1 MRCAWRFRGV
11 VTDVPPADSRLIVHL
26 SDLHFGREDRRV
38 VRGLHDAVWTLAP
51 DIVAVSG
58 DLTQR
63 ARRRQFVRAR
73 KFLDG
78 LPRPQL
84 TVPGNHDVPLFN
96 IVARLLYPL
105 DGYATSITRDLQ
117 PVLTDGCVWIAGI
130 NTTRPRTWKSGG
142 VEPAA
147 IDRLRD
153 AIAATPSAAVRILVA
168 HHPFDEPE
176 GSPAATDAL
185 SALTE
190 AGIDVFLT
198 GHLHASYTGHTAH
211 RYNVGGRTAVVVEAG
226 TATSTRLRAE
236 NNAFNV
242 LRISSTVIDV
252 ELCSWDGQ
260 AFVASSTQ
268 RFSRTADGWTAS
280 GGDLTAS

>member
-1 MRCAWRFRGV
+1 MPG
-11 VTDVPPADSRLIVHL
+11 TESRLIIHL
-26 SDLHFGREDRRV
+26 SDLHFGRDDRRV
-38 VRGLHDAVWTLAP
+38 VRGLHDAAWTLAP
-51 DIVAVSG
+51 DIIAVSG

-105 DGYATSITRDLQ
+105 NGYVTCITRDLQ
-117 PVLTDGCVWIAGI
+117 PTLAAGCVWMTGI
-130 NTTRPRTWKSGG
+130 NTTRPKTWKSGG
-142 VEPAA
+142 VDPIE
-147 IDRLRD
+147 IDGLRD
-153 AIAATPSAAVRILVA
+153 LIATAPLGSVRILVA
-168 HHPFDEPE
+168 HHPFDAPD

-185 SALTE
+185 SALTG

-198 GHLHASYTGHTAH
+198 GHLHTSYSGHTAH
-211 RYNVGGRTAVVVEAG
+211 RYKVGGRTAVVVEAG
-226 TATSTRLRAE
+226 TATSTRLRGE

-242 LRISSTVIDV
+242 LRVSSDTIDV
-252 ELCSWDGQ
+252 ELRTWDGQ
-260 AFVASSTQ
+260 AFVTSSTQ
-268 RFSRTADGWTAS
+268 RFSRTSEGWIQ
-280 GGDLTAS
+280 GC